1 MINDVILL
9 QQYFYG
15 LDLHYGLDLTTS
27 KLINMSFEGALEM
40 TPFLN
45 NEKYPE
51 TKNWPKP
58 DVDCKLICQMKH
70 LNTLLKCVQNS

>member
-51 TKNWPKP
+51 TKN
-58 DVDCKLICQMKH
+58 
-70 LNTLLKCVQNS
+70 